1 MCSNSNCYVPFF
13 NWYWPFCG
21 VLAIIF
27 QTILLHLI
35 SHKSPA
41 TLDGLK
47 IFLYNTSCVQIA
59 LITFA
64 FLSQHRLLTNSISA
78 AVLSLG
84 PCSYV
89 SPTTCFIN
97 YHVFMAT
104 SFGAGSAI
112 AITVLFRFF
121 VLVQNQVHT
130 NQTYIM
136 VLASYIAPLVVLI
149 IPFTDKWDFESAQA
163 STALEHPSYNLSIYY
178 PYSGFSNA
186 GSPQFL
192 SATLLLSI
200 GAYGIPIGCLI
211 LTRKVLILIRY
222 HSHMSERTKKQ
233 AQTLI
238 HGLIVQSML
247 PFISYIPS
255 FSGYIYT
262 QSTGRELLICEH
274 LILVSSAFPALLDP
288 FISFYF
294 IVPYR
299 QAIIE
304 WVLPKRQQRI
314 TTVTSNSTS
323 GFN

>member
-1 MCSNSNCYVPFF
+1 MCSNSNCYVSFF

-21 VLAIIF
+21 VSAIIF
-27 QTILLHLI
+27 QIILLYLI

-64 FLSQHRLLTNSISA
+64 FLSQHRLLTNSNSA

-89 SPTTCFIN
+89 SPKLCFIN
-97 YHVFMAT
+97 YHIFMAT
-104 SFGAGSAI
+104 NFGAGCAI

-121 VLVQNQVHT
+121 VLVQNQVSA
-130 NQTYIM
+130 NQTYVM
-136 VLASYIAPLVVLI
+136 VFVSYIVPLVVLI
-149 IPFTDKWDFESAQA
+149 IPFTDKWDFESARA